1 MGMKPNTKTKDKAAP
16 LSTILLRRD
25 LDGEPFGE
33 KWDYRSVIEKLNF
46 LEKSTCPEIVYAV
59 HQCTRFSAN
68 PRQSHATSTDLFLA
82 LALAMAF
89 FTPCSAILTQS
100 YGKSIRQFWLIFA

>member
-1 MGMKPNTKTKDKAAP
+1 MNRP
-16 LSTILLRRD
+16 LGGADNAVEQAFGS
-25 LDGEPFGE
+25 LDISGLGGDVASIF
-33 KWDYRSVIEKLNF
+33 DFVATS
-46 LEKSTCPEIVYAV
+46 CPTDSLA
-59 HQCTRFSAN
+59 
-68 PRQSHATSTDLFLA
+68 STDLFLA